1 MSAAALDRNN
11 PQPLYQQFRDIV
23 EEAIDSGK
31 WEPNDKIPSENQLSA
46 KYGLSRMTVR
56 SVLLDLVKEGKLY
69 RVQGKG
75 TYVAEQ
81 KIEAMSLY
89 YVGIREQLEQMGYE
103 VSTKTLEC
111 GIIPSDSNVARHL
124 NLEEGTPVFR
134 IKRLRSISKKGPV
147 SIHISY
153 IPEKYSTGLTPE
165 VLEKEQLCVL
175 MNQNFGLQRKRVTET
190 LESVAADEEEAQ
202 LLKIEKGHP
211 LLMLKDEQFS
221 EEDTPY
227 EYTKV
232 VFRGDRFKIRLNY
245 EA

>member
-1 MSAAALDRNN
+1 MSADALDRNN
-11 PQPLYQQFRDIV
+11 PKPLYQQFRDIV
-23 EEAIDSGK
+23 EQDIDSGK

-81 KIEAMSLY
+81 KIEALSLY

-103 VSTKTLEC
+103 VSTKTIEC
-111 GIIPSDSNVARHL
+111 GLVPSDSNVARHL
-124 NLEEGTPVFR
+124 KLEEGTPVFR
-134 IKRLRSISKKGPV
+134 IKRVRSIKKGPV
-147 SIHISY
+147 SIHVSY
-153 IPEKYSTGLTPE
+153 IPQKYSAGLTPE
-165 VLEKEQLCVL
+165 ILEQEQLCVL
-175 MNQNFGLQRKRVTET
+175 LNQNFGLQRKKVTEI
-190 LESVAADEEEAQ
+190 LESVAADEEEAR
-202 LLKIEKGHP
+202 LLNIEKGHP

-221 EEDTPY
+221 EEEAPY

>member
-1 MSAAALDRNN
+1 MSAAELDRNN
-11 PQPLYQQFRDIV
+11 PKPLYQQFRDIV

-103 VSTKTLEC
+103 VSTKTIEC

-124 NLEEGTPVFR
+124 NLKEGTPVYR
-134 IKRLRSISKKGPV
+134 IKRVRSISKKGPV
-147 SIHISY
+147 SIHVSY
-153 IPEKYSTGLTPE
+153 IPEKYSAGLTPE

-190 LESVAADEEEAQ
+190 LESVAADEEEAR
-202 LLKIEKGHP
+202 LLNIEKGHP

-221 EEDTPY
+221 EEDAPY